1 MATQNK
7 MLFISGLQ
15 SQLWRWYW
23 WCRWWWCE
31 QNQNARGEGG
41 IEAKTVDIREAR
53 LLRGDM
59 MAMAPWTCGL
69 WHNMMMMTVSKDQK
83 VVVVHV
89 NTSLLSLLS
98 KHVIPHS
105 ASESS
110 KISEKHFFLSQMQ
123 SPFCPLR
130 ARCYTNKSHFASAA
144 SLEKV
149 ILGSKISKWG
159 VFSVEEM
166 QTSWNLSF
174 FTYLN
179 ILSAF
184 TTQIQN
190 KSSYF
195 VKTKTSLPRIR

>member
-1 MATQNK
+1 MRGTKAELKQKQLTFEKQGRCRVTWWRW
-7 MLFISGLQ
+7 LSGLVN
-15 SQLWRWYW
+15 
-23 WCRWWWCE
+23 C
-31 QNQNARGEGG
+31 
-41 IEAKTVDIREAR
+41 DI
-53 LLRGDM
+53 M
-59 MAMAPWTCGL
+59 
-69 WHNMMMMTVSKDQK
+69 MMMMTVSK
-83 VVVVHV
+83 VVVHDKRSFFAIV
-89 NTSLLSLLS
+89 ETCDSPSPLLNHKKTLWS
-98 KHVIPHS
+98 I
-105 ASESS
+105 
-110 KISEKHFFLSQMQ
+110 FLSEMQ

-174 FTYLN
+174 FIYLN

>member
-31 QNQNARGEGG
+31 QNRNARGEGG

-110 KISEKHFFLSQMQ
+110 KISEKHFFFPKCSL
-123 SPFCPLR
+123 P
-130 ARCYTNKSHFASAA
+130 SAL
-144 SLEKV
+144 LEP
-149 ILGSKISKWG
+149 G
-159 VFSVEEM
+159 
-166 QTSWNLSF
+166 
-174 FTYLN
+174 
-179 ILSAF
+179 A
-184 TTQIQN
+184 TQIKVTLHPQPVWRKWFWGPSFRN
-190 KSSYF
+190 GAL
-195 VKTKTSLPRIR
+195 SL